1 MGNSY
6 PDRTNFNGV
15 WKINE
20 LSKNKITHNNFPRGS
35 TRATWGGGAEPG
47 ASNVIDY
54 ITMETTGNA
63 SDFGNLTVA
72 GEAPNGSGSSTR
84 GFYSGRQ
91 GPASNVIDYI
101 TFMSTGNATDF
112 GNLAATTAQ
121 LAAVNAS
128 DTRGIM
134 AGGYGGSPAASLNV
148 IQFITIA
155 STGNTT
161 DFGDLTA
168 AKYGGP
174 YGSVNSNTRSI
185 HGSGT
190 SNVID
195 FINFSTL
202 GNAVD
207 HGDLP
212 QSNAW
217 GKAGASSQTRGLFAG
232 GGPGA
237 LNVISTITIH
247 SAGDAIDFGDLSVAR
262 RGPAGAS
269 SRTRAAFGGG
279 DNPENKNEID
289 FVSFTSAGNAADF
302 GNLSVARGR
311 LAANSNGHG
320 GLALTS

>member
-35 TRATWGGGAEPG
+35 TRATWGGGIDDGQP
-47 ASNVIDY
+47 SNVIDY
-54 ITMETTGNA
+54 VTMETTGNA
-63 SDFGNLTVA
+63 SDFGDLTVA

-91 GPASNVIDYI
+91 GPQVNVIDYI
-101 TFMSTGNATDF
+101 TFMSTGNASDF
-112 GNLAATTAQ
+112 GNLAANTSQ
-121 LAAVNAS
+121 HAAVNAS

-134 AGGYGGSPAASLNV
+134 AGGAAPGSINV

-161 DFGDLTA
+161 DFGDCTA

-174 YGSVNSNTRSI
+174 YGSINSNTRSI
-185 HGSGT
+185 HGAGS

-212 QSNAW
+212 TSNSW

-232 GGPGA
+232 GA
-237 LNVISTITIH
+237 AARTTISSIKIH
-247 SAGDAIDFGDLSVAR
+247 STGDTIDFGDLSVGR
-262 RGPAGAS
+262 RGVAGAS

-279 DNPENKNEID
+279 DNPAFKNEID
-289 FVSFTSAGNAADF
+289 FVTFTSAGTATDF
-302 GNLSVARGR
+302 GNLTVARGR

>member
-35 TRATWGGGAEPG
+35 TRATWGGGNDDG
-47 ASNVIDY
+47 ASSNVIDY
-54 ITMETTGNA
+54 VTMETTGDA
-63 SDFGNLTVA
+63 SDFGDLTVA

-91 GPASNVIDYI
+91 GPQVNVIDYI

-112 GNLAATTAQ
+112 GNLLANTSQ
-121 LAAVNAS
+121 HAAVNAS

-134 AGGYGGSPAASLNV
+134 AGGYSGPAALNV

-161 DFGDLTA
+161 DFGDCTA

-174 YGSVNSNTRSI
+174 YGSINSNTRSI
-185 HGSGT
+185 HGSGS

-212 QSNAW
+212 ETNSW

-232 GGPGA
+232 GA
-237 LNVISTITIH
+237 AARSTISSITIH
-247 SAGDAIDFGDLSVAR
+247 SAGDAIDFGDLSVGR
-262 RGPAGAS
+262 RGVAGAS
-269 SRTRAAFGGG
+269 SRTRGAFGGG
-279 DNPENKNEID
+279 DNPGDKNEID
-289 FVSFTSAGNAADF
+289 FVTFTSAGTAADF

>member
-35 TRATWGGGAEPG
+35 TRATWGGGNDDGA

-54 ITMETTGNA
+54 VTMETTGNA
-63 SDFGNLTVA
+63 TDFGNLTVA

-91 GPASNVIDYI
+91 ASASNVIDYV

-112 GNLAATTAQ
+112 GNLAATTSQ
-121 LAAVNAS
+121 HAAVNAS

-134 AGGYGGSPAASLNV
+134 AGGYGGSPAANLNV

-174 YGSVNSNTRSI
+174 YGSINSNTRSI
-185 HGSGT
+185 HGAGS
-190 SNVID
+190 SNIID

-212 QSNAW
+212 TSNSW

-232 GGPGA
+232 GA
-237 LNVISTITIH
+237 AARSTISSITIH

-262 RGPAGAS
+262 RGVAGAS

-279 DNPENKNEID
+279 DNPAFKNEID
-289 FVSFTSAGNAADF
+289 SVTFTSAGTAVDF
-302 GNLSVARGR
+302 GDLTRPRGR

>member
-35 TRATWGGGAEPG
+35 TRATWGGGNDDG
-47 ASNVIDY
+47 ASSNVIDY
-54 ITMETTGNA
+54 VTMETTGNA

-91 GPASNVIDYI
+91 GPQVNVIDYI
-101 TFMSTGNATDF
+101 TFMSTGNASDF
-112 GNLAATTAQ
+112 GNLAAATSQ
-121 LAAVNAS
+121 HAAVNAS

-134 AGGYGGSPAASLNV
+134 AGGASGPAALNV

-161 DFGDLTA
+161 DFGDCTA

-174 YGSVNSNTRSI
+174 YGSINSNTRSI
-185 HGSGT
+185 HGAGS

-212 QSNAW
+212 TSNSW
-217 GKAGASSQTRGLFAG
+217 GKAGASSQTRGLVAG
-232 GGPGA
+232 GA
-237 LNVISTITIH
+237 AARSTISSITIH
-247 SAGDAIDFGDLSVAR
+247 STGDAINFGDLSVGR
-262 RGPAGAS
+262 RGVAGAS

-279 DNPENKNEID
+279 DNPAFKNEID
-289 FVSFTSAGNAADF
+289 FVTFTSAGTATDF
-302 GNLSVARGR
+302 GNLTRPRGR
-311 LAANSNGHG
+311 FAANSNGHG